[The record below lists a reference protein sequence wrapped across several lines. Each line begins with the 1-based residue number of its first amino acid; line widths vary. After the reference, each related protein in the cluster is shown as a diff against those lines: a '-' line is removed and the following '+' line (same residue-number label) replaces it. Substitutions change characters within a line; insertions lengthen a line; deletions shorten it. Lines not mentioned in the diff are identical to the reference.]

1 MLAAVGLMWVV
12 LTLVSRDQKHPQC
25 DEIYE
30 TLEQL
35 AIKIKDAGYRPGLG
49 SEIGT
54 IPELSRRILMEDDLI
69 TRRRLLRGR

>member
-1 MLAAVGLMWVV
+1 MREKGLTKDVGCNWFNVGCVNSFM
-12 LTLVSRDQKHPQC
+12 SKDIKHPWF

-35 AIKIKDAGYRPGLG
+35 VIRMKDLCYRPGLG

-54 IPELSRRILMEDDLI
+54 IPEFVE
-69 TRRRLLRGR
+69 